1 MSGKQRHILIHCN
14 LKKLRIFFVV
24 LGRGPNKFPGCFI
37 LFYFIFSSGSYHMQV
52 IKLIELMNGF
62 HFNIM
67 I

>member
-1 MSGKQRHILIHCN
+1 MGGRQRHILTLCN
-14 LKKLRIFFVV
+14 LKKKIKNVFVV
-24 LGRGPNKFPGCFI
+24 LGRGPNKFPGC
-37 LFYFIFSSGSYHMQV
+37 LFFSSGSYHMQV

>member
-1 MSGKQRHILIHCN
+1 MSGLQRHILIHCN

-24 LGRGPNKFPGCFI
+24 LGRGPNKFPGCF
-37 LFYFIFSSGSYHMQV
+37 FIFSSGSYHMQV